1 MWKHLLQFWLGRRG
15 ASADGPSMHLSD
27 RRLHF
32 LQFYLLFLLSITQF
46 GLVGVVDHQLV
57 VVILFYVLILI
68 DVFELHG
75 HDVFQPF
82 FVNQPDVPRF
92 YFRWLEN
99 SITRG
104 SIFWPRKVFEGVH
117 SHVINLL
124 RK

>member
-1 MWKHLLQFWLGRRG
+1 
-15 ASADGPSMHLSD
+15 MHLSD

-75 HDVFQPF
+75 HDAFQPF

-99 SITRG
+99 STRG
-104 SIFWPRKVFEGVH
+104 SIFLPRKVVEGVL
-117 SHVINLL
+117 SHVMNLL